1 MIIALEYVVS
11 AFDQTVVTE
20 DRSLQTRARLRV
32 ARPVRT
38 PIVKMKSGCPAPVPG
53 QFLKLY
59 AGSIIHRHD

>member
-38 PIVKMKSGCPAPVPG
+38 LIFKMESVCSASVPG
-53 QFLKLY
+53 QF
-59 AGSIIHRHD
+59 